1 MNVFLDAEQVCTI
14 SEPRNAHEIRQHM
27 ANRRVVLVDR
37 MKELHGYH
45 GQLLLVQKAVD
56 ESVYNG
62 TTV

>member
-14 SEPRNAHEIRQHM
+14 LEPQNAHEIRQHM
-27 ANRRVVLVDR
+27 ANRLVVLMDR
-37 MKELHGYH
+37 VKELHADH

-56 ESVYNG
+56 ESAYNG